1 MSQAPRPMSPPPAAA
16 LATALRQATAAA
28 HRAVETLPLSRRL
41 LAPDLTLD
49 EYRDYLYRLT
59 LLYQGLEP
67 HFTTIVPDALRR
79 RLGARPRL
87 AALRDDL
94 ARLDTEPPA
103 PHNTLPARLCAEQG
117 IDCGIGA
124 LYVLEGSSL
133 GGQLIARRL
142 RARFG
147 ARFTATEAID
157 PYGAAVG
164 ARWRAFT
171 LTLDALEHEGRIDR
185 PRVLHGAMTVF
196 ADIAGALSLAPLDIG
211 RARAQAEK
219 G

>member
-16 LATALRQATAAA
+16 LAAALRQATAAA

-49 EYRDYLYRLT
+49 EYRDYLDRLT
-59 LLYQGLEP
+59 RLYQGLEP
-67 HFTTIVPDALRR
+67 HLTTIVPDALRR
-79 RLGARPRL
+79 RLGVRPRL

-94 ARLDTEPPA
+94 VRLDTEPPA
-103 PHNTLPARLCAEQG
+103 PHNTLPARLCAEQRL
-117 IDCGIGA
+117 DCGVGA
-124 LYVLEGSSL
+124 LYVLEGSTL

-147 ARFTATEAID
+147 AHFTATDAID
-157 PYGAAVG
+157 PHGAAVG
-164 ARWRAFT
+164 AHWRAFT
-171 LTLDALEHEGRIDR
+171 RTLDALEHEGRINR
-185 PRVLHGAMTVF
+185 PLVLHGAMTVF

-211 RARAQAEK
+211 RARAQA
-219 G
+219 GRG